1 MAEDIS
7 PQNIAIPLKTAEVWT
22 KNHRDNLELDGSKK
36 SVNSYLIPKE
46 TLEMVLKLGTSKVRA
61 YIGLTDKNEN
71 TLIFVGA
78 KLDAATNTYRDVFG
92 SELFAS
98 DTEESPVVY
107 DFSEPSPPG
116 KADES
121 SPLN

>member
-1 MAEDIS
+1 MIEDNT
-7 PQNIAIPLKTAEVWT
+7 PQNVAIPLKTAEIWT
-22 KNHRDNLELDGSKK
+22 KSHRDNHDLEVSKK
-36 SVNSYLIPKE
+36 TVNSYLIPRE

-61 YIGLTDKNEN
+61 YIGLTDKNES

-78 KLDAATNTYRDVFG
+78 KLEVETDTYRDVFG
-92 SELFAS
+92 TELLAA
-98 DTEESPVVY
+98 DTEESEVVY

-116 KADES
+116 KGDRL

>member
-7 PQNIAIPLKTAEVWT
+7 PQNVAIPLKTAEVWT

-61 YIGLTDKNEN
+61 YIGLTDKMR
-71 TLIFVGA
+71 T
-78 KLDAATNTYRDVFG
+78 
-92 SELFAS
+92 
-98 DTEESPVVY
+98 P
-107 DFSEPSPPG
+107 
-116 KADES
+116 
-121 SPLN
+121 

>member
-1 MAEDIS
+1 MAEDKT
-7 PQNIAIPLKTAEVWT
+7 PQNVAIPLKTAEVWT

-36 SVNSYLIPKE
+36 TVNSYLITRE
-46 TLEMVLKLGTSKVRA
+46 TLEMVLKLGTTKVRA
-61 YIGLTDKNEN
+61 YIGLTDKNEQ

-78 KLDAATNTYRDVFG
+78 KLEASTDTYRDVFG
-92 SELFAS
+92 SELSAS
-98 DTEESPVVY
+98 DAEESTVVY